1 MELIAKLKIENLYK
15 SKDFKDSTSGE
26 VTPGKWKVQS
36 FQTIESEEGNQMKLI
51 DISIPDELGEQYR
64 NKVGEVVNI
73 PVGTY
78 ITNGRVGFYGLSL

>member
-26 VTPGKWKVQS
+26 VTPGKWKIQS

-51 DISIPDELGEQYR
+51 DISIPEEVARKLKD
-64 NKVGEVVNI
+64 KVGETVNI
-73 PVGTY
+73 PVGTF
-78 ITNGRVGFYGLSL
+78 INNNRVGFYGL

>member
-26 VTPGKWKVQS
+26 VTAGKWKIQS

-51 DISIPDELGEQYR
+51 DISIPEEVARKLKD
-64 NKVGEVVNI
+64 KVGEVVSI
-73 PVGTY
+73 PVGTF
-78 ITNGRVGFYGLSL
+78 INHNKVGFYGL

>member
-26 VTPGKWKVQS
+26 VTPGKWKIQS

-51 DISIPDELGEQYR
+51 DISIPDEVARKLKD
-64 NKVGEVVNI
+64 KVGETVNI
-73 PVGTY
+73 PVGTF
-78 ITNGRVGFYGLSL
+78 INNNRVGFYGL